1 MRDQRRLGPAAAG
14 LIVVT
19 VVLVIAAVALNIT
32 GGSGAGRGNRS
43 TASPTSV
50 DGPKGSAAVPSSPV
64 GKPAAAGHDEPGAI
78 SAARS
83 IVAME
88 PALVAGDD
96 AGAAR
101 LVATWAA
108 RSAAAGLM
116 DLVRR
121 QRTSFAQAPG
131 GPYSFDVAPLAA
143 KASSTSSDAV
153 TVQLWCA
160 EVVFA
165 KGKPSY
171 GSYVTESLHLIWEGG
186 AWRLV
191 TTVDQPGPAVP
202 LAPGNTPTSAEDAT
216 SRLVGFGPV
225 GLLESGT

>member
-1 MRDQRRLGPAAAG
+1 MRDQPRLGPVAAA

-19 VVLVIAAVALNIT
+19 VVLVVAAVALNIT
-32 GGSGAGRGNRS
+32 GRSGAGRRTRS
-43 TASPTSV
+43 KASPTSV
-50 DGPKGSAAVPSSPV
+50 AGPKGSAADPSSPV
-64 GKPAAAGHDEPGAI
+64 RPAAAGHDEPGAI

-108 RSAAAGLM
+108 SSAAAGLM

-121 QRTSFAQAPG
+121 ERTSFAQAPG

-143 KASSTSSDAV
+143 KASSTSSDDV

-191 TTVDQPGPAVP
+191 TTVDQAGPAVP

>member
-1 MRDQRRLGPAAAG
+1 MRDQRRLGRG
-14 LIVVT
+14 VVVLIVVT
-19 VVLVIAAVALNIT
+19 VVLVVAAVVLNIT
-32 GGSGAGRGNRS
+32 GGSGAGRGIRS
-43 TASPTSV
+43 KASPPSV
-50 DGPKGSAAVPSSPV
+50 DGPKGSAADPSPV
-64 GKPAAAGHDEPGAI
+64 GKPAAGHDEPGAI

-83 IVAME
+83 IVAVE

-108 RSAAAGLM
+108 SSAAASLM

-121 QRTSFAQAPG
+121 ERTSFAEAPG
-131 GPYSFDVAPLAA
+131 GPYGFDVAPLAA
-143 KASSTSSDAV
+143 KASSRSSDDV

-171 GSYVTESLHLIWEGG
+171 GSYVTESLRLIWEGG

-191 TTVDQPGPAVP
+191 TTVDQAGPAVP

-225 GLLESGT
+225 GLLENGT